1 MKRPWTRSASS
12 KWLKQSAAR
21 WDHLHTT
28 GMYERHNRFVWSD
41 QSLILTH
48 FMQLAARL
56 QVYNRNLWVFLR
68 QATGYMYD
76 AGGRGLQSPFF
87 LFYYFAWVSC
97 GTAHTVSRCFRSSY
111 KSLASPPLSHILGT
125 GIPFLP
131 DGCCSLCTLHILF
144 NLVNWRSWDFTLLAS
159 ALSSS
164 PITFSTAVCGFR
176 YYGYAIDFRLIQS

>member
-21 WDHLHTT
+21 WDHLLTT
-28 GMYERHNRFVWSD
+28 RMYERHNRFVWSD

-48 FMQLAARL
+48 FMQLAAGL
-56 QVYNRNLWVFLR
+56 QVYNRNLWVFWCRRLDNIYVWCR
-68 QATGYMYD
+68 RPGT
-76 AGGRGLQSPFF
+76 SSKSIFF
-87 LFYYFAWVSC
+87 VLLLAWVSC
-97 GTAHTVSRCFRSSY
+97 GTAQTVRRCFRSRY
-111 KSLASPPLSHILGT
+111 KSLASPPLSHMLGT

-164 PITFSTAVCGFR
+164 PITFSTAVCGFC
-176 YYGYAIDFRLIQS
+176 Y